1 MAASAPD
8 PAFPAPAPSRASALD
23 LLLGAG
29 GAYLLSIPLLGW
41 WAGRAG
47 GSDWPLALVWGL
59 SILVNAPHYGATLLR
74 VYGRPAERR
83 KYARVAGWATALL
96 LGSFWWGTWNAWV
109 GSALV
114 TLYFSWSPWHFAAQN
129 FGIALLFLRRQGAS
143 VSTPTRRLLQASFAL
158 SILLTLLALNVEG
171 SSSLP
176 APTRSGQA
184 PRIDL
189 LRLGIAPGIAGPVL
203 LASALAYALCLAVA
217 GWRLTREAPPR
228 SLLPVASLVLC
239 QALWFTLPAL
249 AQLTGRFD
257 LRTLAFTAIWISAAH
272 SAQYLWVTHHF
283 ARRRGEAPRLP
294 AYLARTTLVGNAA
307 FVIPAF
313 LCAPSLL
320 GGNLSFDAGLAS
332 LVFAL
337 VNLHHF
343 VLDGAIWK
351 LRDGSVTRF
360 LVRGDA
366 PEAGT
371 MPARSGALALRKAIW
386 IVFALCLGVEAGEL
400 LRQQAQRLGA
410 PKLASR
416 VLDGLAWVG
425 RDHEI
430 ARIRLGRSF
439 LEAGDAESARREF
452 ARSADAQP
460 SKAAWGG
467 LGRALERLGDL
478 PAAARAYEAG
488 LAVDPADAE
497 LLRSSGFAHRRLGE
511 LAIARE
517 RLQDSLRVDPGH
529 RRARHVLRS
538 LQAAENPGVPEGEP
552 PN

>member
-1 MAASAPD
+1 MADSAPD
-8 PAFPAPAPSRASALD
+8 LSFEAARPASPDASD

-29 GAYLLSIPLLGW
+29 GAYLLSVPLLGW
-41 WAGRAG
+41 WVGSAG

-59 SILVNAPHYGATLLR
+59 SVLVNAPHYGATLLR
-74 VYGRPAERR
+74 VYGQRVERR
-83 KYARVAGWATALL
+83 KYALFAGWATAAL
-96 LGSFWWGTWNAWV
+96 LGIFWWGTQDVWV

-114 TLYFSWSPWHFAAQN
+114 TVYFSWSPWHFAAQN
-129 FGIALLFLRRQGAS
+129 FGIALLFLRRQGAV
-143 VSTPTRRLLQASFAL
+143 VSQTTRRLLQASFAL

-189 LRLGIAPGIAGPVL
+189 LRIGIPPRIAVPIL
-203 LASALAYALCLAVA
+203 LAGLVGYALCLAGA
-217 GWRLTREAPPR
+217 AWRLLREAPAR
-228 SLLPVASLVLC
+228 SLLPVAALVVC
-239 QALWFTLPAL
+239 QAFWFTLPAL
-249 AQLTGRFD
+249 AQLTGHFD

-283 ARRRGEAPRLP
+283 ARQRGEQGRLP
-294 AYLARTTLVGNAA
+294 AYLVRATLVGNAA

-313 LCAPSLL
+313 LCAPGLL
-320 GGNLSFDAGLAS
+320 GGELSFDGGLSA
-332 LVFAL
+332 LVFSL
-337 VNLHHF
+337 VNLQHF

-360 LVRGDA
+360 LLRGEAAEA
-366 PEAGT
+366 PRA
-371 MPARSGALALRKAIW
+371 PRRSRTATAMAAMWLL
-386 IVFALCLGVEAGEL
+386 FALCLVVEAGEL
-400 LRQQAQRLGA
+400 VRQQAQRMGA

-416 VLDGLAWVG
+416 VLDALAWVG

-430 ARIRLGRSF
+430 ARIRLGRHF
-439 LEAGDAESARREF
+439 LEAGDPAAARSEF
-452 ARSADAQP
+452 ARSARARP

-467 LGRALERLGDL
+467 LGRALEGLGDL

-497 LLRSSGFAHRRLGE
+497 LLRSSGFAHLRLGDLGIARRRLR
-511 LAIARE
+511 AS
-517 RLQDSLRVDPGH
+517 LQIEPDHPRAKSAVRSLR
-529 RRARHVLRS
+529 RA
-538 LQAAENPGVPEGEP
+538 QQP
-552 PN
+552 PPRGSTPDG